1 MFCLDFAFSFAFH
14 LMLSHVAPASF
25 KFGNPSPDP
34 SSTKA
39 DAAAASTS
47 DAAVAATAGGAA
59 PSAAAS
65 LVPRIWS
72 PYAFVSGGAAGL
84 LSACVLFPVDVVR
97 QSAVPKGVSSFAWSS
112 GPFTAVY
119 IGAYFTLCPDR
130 ENASLGNRVGCAT
143 IATAAACAV
152 ELPLDRAC
160 VGAIKETREEMRR
173 DESER
178 GSERGGREK
187 RDESERG
194 RIPTVYYVC
203 TICLVVYSGILKYT
217 VA

>member
-1 MFCLDFAFSFAFH
+1 MTPRARLACS
-14 LMLSHVAPASF
+14 AS
-25 KFGNPSPDP
+25 
-34 SSTKA
+34 
-39 DAAAASTS
+39 
-47 DAAVAATAGGAA
+47 AVAFASPPWFSASASPPVLAAA

-84 LSACVLFPVDVVR
+84 LSASVLFPVDVVR

-160 VGAIKETREEMRR
+160 V
-173 DESER
+173 
-178 GSERGGREK
+178 
-187 RDESERG
+187 
-194 RIPTVYYVC
+194 
-203 TICLVVYSGILKYT
+203 
-217 VA
+217 